1 MSQLLGIKKQDQDSD
16 THWLPVVDLMAGL
29 MMVFLFISIAFM
41 LEQEQDKIKRVN
53 EKQETNRQVL
63 IYNALNAEFSL
74 DLKKWDAHFNKDT
87 LSIDFQSPELLF
99 GHGSKDLSA
108 HFKRIL
114 NDFFPR
120 YLDVLKPYRDLLAEV
135 RIEGHTSSD
144 WRRNS
149 TESDAFFNN
158 LQLSQIRAR
167 EVFRYI
173 YFLDTK
179 ETDWVKR
186 NMMAIGFSSSKAVI
200 NKGVENAK
208 DSRRISFRTII
219 KMDIP
224 EDVYEVNT

>member
-1 MSQLLGIKKQDQDSD
+1 MPQLLGIQKPPQESD
-16 THWLPVVDLMAGL
+16 GHWLPVVDLMAGL

-41 LEQEQDKIKRVN
+41 LDQQQDNTKRIN
-53 EKQETNRQVL
+53 DLDLNIQTH
-63 IYNALNAEFSL
+63 IYNGLKAEFDQ
-74 DLKKWDAHFNKDT
+74 DLKKWDAHFEKDT

-114 NDFFPR
+114 KDFFPR
-120 YLDVLKPYRDLLAEV
+120 YVKVLKPYRDLIAEV

-149 TESDAFFNN
+149 TESDAYFNN

-173 YFLDTK
+173 YFLDPA
-179 ETDWVKR
+179 ETNWIKR
-186 NMMAIGFSSSKAVI
+186 NMMAMGFSSSKAVI
-200 NKGVENAK
+200 NDGVENAK
-208 DSRRISFRTII
+208 KSRRISFRTII
-219 KMDIP
+219 KMDIA
-224 EDVYEVNT
+224 EENNEVDY